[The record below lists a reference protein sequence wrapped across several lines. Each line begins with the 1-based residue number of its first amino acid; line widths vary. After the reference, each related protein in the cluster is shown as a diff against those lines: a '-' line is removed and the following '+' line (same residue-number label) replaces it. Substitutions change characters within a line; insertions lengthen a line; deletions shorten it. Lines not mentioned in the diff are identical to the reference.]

1 MTQQEV
7 THGVQHD
14 VRVLLPTQLR
24 TLAGVPRE
32 VSVSVVGD
40 VTQRSVLDALEASL
54 PSLGGTIRDRATA
67 RRRPF
72 IRYFACGE
80 DLSQESP
87 DALLPDAVVSGREPF
102 IVLGAIAGG

>member
-1 MTQQEV
+1 V
-7 THGVQHD
+7 TELNVAHN

-32 VSVSVVGD
+32 VSVTVFGD
-40 VTQRSVLDALEASL
+40 VTQRSVLDALETSL
-54 PSLGGTIRDRATA
+54 PTLGGTIRDRATA

-72 IRYFACGE
+72 MRFFACEE
-80 DLSQESP
+80 DLSHEPP
-87 DALLPDAVVSGREPF
+87 DAPLPDAVASGREPF